1 MPQTDANIHRHG
13 ERLHSHPYTGLPIL
27 SVDPSND
34 GTSHSRAQ
42 LVHRARILAWSG
54 LGWHGIEAAVAI
66 AAGVVAASVAL
77 VGFGADSLI
86 ELAAGLVVLW
96 RLASPRAIAERRAQQ
111 MIAVSFYVLSAY
123 VAVEAIRS
131 LAAGDQPAVSWVG
144 IGLSIVTL
152 ITMPPLATAKVRVA
166 DALGSSATKSE
177 SRQTMLCA
185 YLSAG
190 LLLGLGLNALL
201 GWWWADPVTALGIA
215 AVALRE
221 GRDAWRGES
230 CCTAPIAV
238 PGSDGCA
245 EDCCSSPAPTH

>member
-1 MPQTDANIHRHG
+1 MSATPS
-13 ERLHSHPYTGLPIL
+13 ELPIL
-27 SVDPSND
+27 SVDPSA
-34 GTSHSRAQ
+34 SQSRAQ
-42 LVHRARILAWSG
+42 LVRHARLLAWIG

-66 AAGVVAASVAL
+66 AAGVVAGSVAL

-96 RLASPRAIAERRAQQ
+96 RLASSRAIAERRAQQ

-152 ITMPPLATAKVRVA
+152 ITMPPLAKAKARVA
-166 DALGSSATKSE
+166 EELGSSATKSE

-190 LLLGLGLNALL
+190 LLLGLSLNALL
-201 GWWWADPVTALGIA
+201 GWWWADPATALGIA

-238 PGSDGCA
+238 PASDGCA
-245 EDCCSSPAPTH
+245 EDCCSSPVSVHWAPRSSRL

>member
-1 MPQTDANIHRHG
+1 VSATPS
-13 ERLHSHPYTGLPIL
+13 ELPIL
-27 SVDPSND
+27 SVDPSKN
-34 GTSHSRAQ
+34 GASQSRAR
-42 LVHRARILAWSG
+42 LIRRARLLAWAG

-66 AAGVVAASVAL
+66 AAGVVAGSVAL

-96 RLASPRAIAERRAQQ
+96 RLASSRAIAERRAQQ

-123 VAVEAIRS
+123 VAVEATRS
-131 LAAGDQPAVSWVG
+131 LTVGDQPAVSWVG

-152 ITMPPLATAKVRVA
+152 ITMPPLASAKARVA
-166 DALGSSATKSE
+166 EGLGSSATKSE

-190 LLLGLGLNALL
+190 LLLGLSLNALL
-201 GWWWADPVTALGIA
+201 GWWWADPATALGIA

-245 EDCCSSPAPTH
+245 SA

>member
-1 MPQTDANIHRHG
+1 MSVNPG
-13 ERLHSHPYTGLPIL
+13 ELLIRT
-27 SVDPSND
+27 VDRSKSRTWD
-34 GTSHSRAQ
+34 SRAR
-42 LVHRARILAWSG
+42 LVRRARLLAWVG
-54 LGWHGIEAAVAI
+54 LGWHGVEAAVAV
-66 AAGVVAASVAL
+66 AAGVVAGSVAL
-77 VGFGADSLI
+77 IGFGADSLI
-86 ELAAGLVVLW
+86 EVMAGLIVLW
-96 RLASPRAIAERRAQQ
+96 RLASPRAMAERRAQQ
-111 MIAVSFYVLSAY
+111 MIAASFYLLSIY

-131 LAAGDQPAVSWVG
+131 LAAGDQPGVSWVG

-152 ITMPPLATAKVRVA
+152 TTMPPLARAKARVA

-230 CCTAPIAV
+230 CCTAPNTGAK
-238 PGSDGCA
+238 DDCA
-245 EDCCSSPAPTH
+245 EGCC

>member
-1 MPQTDANIHRHG
+1 M
-13 ERLHSHPYTGLPIL
+13 
-27 SVDPSND
+27 
-34 GTSHSRAQ
+34 
-42 LVHRARILAWSG
+42 
-54 LGWHGIEAAVAI
+54 
-66 AAGVVAASVAL
+66 AL

-86 ELAAGLVVLW
+86 ELMAGLVVLW
-96 RLASPRAIAERRAQQ
+96 RLASAHAMAERRAQQ

-123 VAVEAIRS
+123 VAVEAIQS
-131 LAAGDQPAVSWVG
+131 LATQRHPAVSWVG

-152 ITMPPLATAKVRVA
+152 AAMPPLATAKAKVA

-185 YLSAG
+185 YLSAA
-190 LLLGLGLNALL
+190 LLFGLGLNALL

-230 CCTAPIAV
+230 CCTTVILSIEDRR
-238 PGSDGCA
+238 SDGC
-245 EDCCSSPAPTH
+245 C

>member
-1 MPQTDANIHRHG
+1 VSATSS
-13 ERLHSHPYTGLPIL
+13 ELPIL
-27 SVDPSND
+27 SVDPST
-34 GTSHSRAQ
+34 GSTPQSRAQ
-42 LVHRARILAWSG
+42 LVRRARLLAWVG

-66 AAGVVAASVAL
+66 GAGVVAGSVAL

-86 ELAAGLVVLW
+86 ELAAGLIVIW
-96 RLASPRAIAERRAQQ
+96 RLASLRAIAERRAQQ

-123 VAVEAIRS
+123 VAVEALRS

-152 ITMPPLATAKVRVA
+152 ITMPPLATAKARVA
-166 DALGSSATKSE
+166 EGLGSSATKSE

-230 CCTAPIAV
+230 CCTAPTAV
-238 PGSDGCA
+238 PGTDRCA
-245 EDCCSSPAPTH
+245 EDCCRSPASIH

>member
-1 MPQTDANIHRHG
+1 MSATPG
-13 ERLHSHPYTGLPIL
+13 ELPIL
-27 SVDPSND
+27 SVDPSSG
-34 GTSHSRAQ
+34 GTLHSREQ
-42 LVHRARILAWSG
+42 LVRRARFLAWTG
-54 LGWHGIEAAVAI
+54 LGWHGIEATVAI
-66 AAGVVAASVAL
+66 AAGVVAGSVAL

-96 RLASPRAIAERRAQQ
+96 RLASLRAIAERRAQQ
-111 MIAVSFYVLSAY
+111 MIAVSFYVLSIY

-152 ITMPPLATAKVRVA
+152 ITMPPLATAKARVA

-201 GWWWADPVTALGIA
+201 GWWWADPVTGLGIA

-245 EDCCSSPAPTH
+245 EDCCSSPVSASRSPKGILRAGG

>member
-1 MPQTDANIHRHG
+1 MSAALG
-13 ERLHSHPYTGLPIL
+13 ELPIL

-34 GTSHSRAQ
+34 DTSRSRVQ
-42 LVHRARILAWSG
+42 LIRRARLLAWTG
-54 LGWHGIEAAVAI
+54 LGWHGIEATVAI
-66 AAGVVAASVAL
+66 AAGVAAGSVAL

-96 RLASPRAIAERRAQQ
+96 CLASSRAMAERRAQQ
-111 MIAVSFYVLSAY
+111 MIAVSFYVLSVY

-131 LAAGDQPAVSWVG
+131 LAAGNHPAVSWVG

-152 ITMPPLATAKVRVA
+152 ITMPPLATAKARVA
-166 DALGSSATKSE
+166 DALKSSATKSE

-185 YLSAG
+185 YMSAG
-190 LLLGLGLNALL
+190 LLFGLGLNALL
-201 GWWWADPVTALGIA
+201 GWWWADPVTGLGIA

-238 PGSDGCA
+238 PGSHGCA
-245 EDCCSSPAPTH
+245 DDCCSPPVSAH